1 MPQPEQAQPEQAQS
15 DQTQSEQTQPE
26 QVPTAPKI
34 AVVIPALNEAESL
47 PGLLAAMPP
56 IVTRVVVGDN
66 GSTDAT
72 PERAAQAG
80 AVVVRQP
87 ERGYGAACLAAIA
100 WLEQHEPPDILVFLD
115 ADFADDPAN
124 LPALIAPI
132 LSNEVEL
139 SLANRR
145 PLAEPGA
152 LSVPQRFG
160 SWLAGGLIRLIWG
173 AAFQDLGPFRAIT
186 WPAYQR
192 LGMKDRNFGWTVE
205 MQIKAAQLNL
215 RWCEIALPYACR
227 RKGRSKVSGNLWG
240 SFRAGTK
247 ILYLI
252 LAAFFRQIWRSGS
265 SS

>member
-1 MPQPEQAQPEQAQS
+1 MP
-15 DQTQSEQTQPE
+15 DL
-26 QVPTAPKI
+26 TAPPPPRI
-34 AVVIPALNEAESL
+34 AVAIPALNEAESL
-47 PGLLAAMPP
+47 PGLLAAIPP
-56 IVTRVVVGDN
+56 EVARVVVGDN
-66 GSTDAT
+66 GSSDAT
-72 PERAAQAG
+72 PELARQAG
-80 AVVVRQP
+80 ATVVIEP

-124 LPALIAPI
+124 LPKLIAPI
-132 LSNEVEL
+132 LAGEVDL
-139 SLANRR
+139 ALANRL

-173 AAFQDLGPFRAIT
+173 HAFQDLGPFRALT
-186 WPAYQR
+186 WSAYRR
-192 LGMKDRNFGWTVE
+192 LHMQDRNFGWTVE

-215 RWCEIALPYACR
+215 RWCEVALPYACR

-252 LAAFFRQIWRSGS
+252 LAAFVRQGWRSGS